1 MKMAMKSD
9 IESEIQK
16 LMPNA
21 TPLQSHLDQ
30 VFDDIME
37 HKVVKT
43 DMKLRHIYAKLWEVW
58 LIWNFNLKQY
68 SLHT

>member
-1 MKMAMKSD
+1 MEMKSD

-43 DMKLRHIYAKLWEVW
+43 DMKLRHIYAKLWEV
-58 LIWNFNLKQY
+58 
-68 SLHT
+68 

>member
-1 MKMAMKSD
+1 MEMKSD

-21 TPLQSHLDQ
+21 APLQSHLDQ
-30 VFDDIME
+30 FFDDIME

-43 DMKLRHIYAKLWEVW
+43 DMKLRHIYAKLWEV
-58 LIWNFNLKQY
+58 
-68 SLHT
+68 